1 MGTRMGTLVSY
12 VPCCDSFNL
21 AFIIFTR
28 DDVLVSLCTDAPLP
42 SEKIGQ
48 RDVCE
53 SPSNRVPVSPEHER
67 KHLIGCNV
75 NAMT

>member
-21 AFIIFTR
+21 AFIICTR

-42 SEKIGQ
+42 SEKIGE

-53 SPSNRVPVSPEHER
+53 SPS
-67 KHLIGCNV
+67 LIVFPFPRN
-75 NAMT
+75 MRESI

>member
-42 SEKIGQ
+42 SEKSG
-48 RDVCE
+48 RETSV
-53 SPSNRVPVSPEHER
+53 NRR
-67 KHLIGCNV
+67 R
-75 NAMT
+75 